1 MKNLKRIILLV
12 ALALVASKVLFSDFE
27 IVKSEN
33 NKTAIVSK

>member
-12 ALALVASKVLFSDFE
+12 ALAVVASKVLFSDFE
-27 IVKSEN
+27 IVKSED